1 MQVILLKE
9 VKKIGKKYEAKTV
22 ADGYALNFLIP
33 NGLAEIATEKNK
45 NKFAALRSTEEHA
58 MKEQQAAIAAH
69 FKKLEETPIEISG
82 KANPKGHLFAGIHK
96 AELVAEISKALGMAI
111 SEDFITLDK
120 PLKEVGEHTVELKA
134 GDKVAKLKVIVKAT
148 E

>member
-9 VKKIGKKYEAKTV
+9 VKKIGKKYEAKSV
-22 ADGYALNFLIP
+22 ADGYALNYLIP

-45 NKFAALRSTEEHA
+45 NKFAALRATQEHA
-58 MKEQQAAIAAH
+58 AKEQEAAIAANL
-69 FKKLEETPIEISG
+69 KKLEEKPIEISG

-120 PLKEVGEHTVELKA
+120 PLKEVGEHIIELKA
-134 GDKVAKLKVIVKAT
+134 GEKTAKLKIIIKAK